1 MRDILVLCYHG
12 ISESWPAGI
21 TVEPARLEEHL
32 ADFLRRG
39 YRGATFSQALTNPP
53 ARKTLVVTFD
63 DAHASVHRL
72 AAPILAGLGLP
83 GTVYVPTDYP
93 DSGRLMGWD
102 GYDMWLGTE
111 HEQELACMGWDEL
124 RELHETGWEVGSHTR
139 SHPRL
144 PHLSPEQIAL
154 EVTESRRR
162 VEEEIS
168 APCLSL
174 AYPYGEFD
182 EAAVFAAR
190 EAGYRFAATIPRS
203 AQPSLPLRWPRVGV
217 YRGEGVRRIRWRAR
231 SRRLVPDPASQAALA
246 LRSLRN

>member
-12 ISESWPAGI
+12 ISDTWPAGI
-21 TVEPARLEEHL
+21 TVEPARLEEQL
-32 ADFLRRG
+32 ADFMRRG

-63 DAHASVHRL
+63 DAHASVATR
-72 AAPILAGLGLP
+72 AAPILAGLGLV

-111 HEQELACMGWDEL
+111 YEQELACLGWDQL
-124 RELHETGWEVGSHTR
+124 RELHDAGWEIGSHTR

-144 PHLSPEQIAL
+144 PELSTAEIAAEL
-154 EVTESRRR
+154 TESRQRC
-162 VEEEIS
+162 EEEIS

-182 EAAVFAAR
+182 ERAVLAAR
-190 EAGYRFAATIPRS
+190 EAGYRFAATIPRKP
-203 AQPSLPLRWPRVGV
+203 QPPLPLRWPRVGV
-217 YRGEGVRRIRWRAR
+217 YRDDDSRRIRWRVRA
-231 SRRLVPDPASQAALA
+231 RRLAPDPAAQAALA
-246 LRSLRN
+246 LRSLRK